1 MNRHYVKV
9 RQQNVWVFH
18 HTVGLHDNILN
29 IYVFINIKAKLI
41 ALLECE
47 KNHKN

>member
-1 MNRHYVKV
+1 MSVSAFVYMYKIMSYVFV
-9 RQQNVWVFH
+9 CM
-18 HTVGLHDNILN
+18 N

-47 KNHKN
+47 KNHTN